1 MADVFT
7 VLSQDHQ
14 EVKRM
19 LAELEKGPSR
29 VTGASEDQLA
39 LRKKMTEQL
48 IIEESKHEAL
58 EEMYFWPVV
67 RDHLPDGDTLADQ
80 ATGQEQEAK
89 EVLAKLDK
97 LDAGDAEFE
106 KLLGTFIG
114 AAREHI
120 AVRGDRGVA
129 GTAHRPEHRAGGRA
143 GHPDRRGQEDRAH
156 PPASAHAALARR
168 AQGGRADRGRGGQG
182 ARRGDRARRLIRP
195 GRAAPGALVPAGGG
209 HHGPFGKRLNHAER
223 AVVYGPSVRL
233 PPEVTRPGGENR

>member
-19 LAELEKGPSR
+19 LAELEKGRSQI
-29 VTGASEDQLA
+29 TGASEDQLA
-39 LRKKMTEQL
+39 LRATMTEQL

-67 RDHLPDGDTLADQ
+67 RDHLADGDTLADQ
-80 ATGQEQEAK
+80 AIGQEQEAK

-106 KLLGTFIG
+106 NLLAAFTG

-120 AVRGDRGVA
+120 QFEETAVWPGLRAALYTERAAELGTQIAEGKKTAPTHPHPHTPSSSGVLKAAGPVTAMTDKARDKVTGRGD
-129 GTAHRPEHRAGGRA
+129 
-143 GHPDRRGQEDRAH
+143 
-156 PPASAHAALARR
+156 
-168 AQGGRADRGRGGQG
+168 
-182 ARRGDRARRLIRP
+182 
-195 GRAAPGALVPAGGG
+195 
-209 HHGPFGKRLNHAER
+209 
-223 AVVYGPSVRL
+223 
-233 PPEVTRPGGENR
+233 